1 MARGILGGLAG
12 PIALLV
18 MLGCGDRSPGDAAS
32 GLGDAAGGPGDA
44 AGKPGDDRLLVAPR
58 LLSCDPE
65 APLAERVRVASW
77 NIHAGRTS
85 SLDTVAN
92 VLAATDADVIALQE
106 VDVGV
111 QRTGEIDQPA
121 VLANRLGYE
130 YVFAQSIEYQGGAYG
145 LAVLSRL
152 PLAAVERI
160 SLDAAAAS
168 ERRIGLDVTV
178 CAGPSP
184 LRIVST
190 HLDYIVEA
198 NVQNTRDLLA
208 AVDGAG
214 GALLLAGDFNVE
226 PEAPSIQDVLAAGF
240 YDVLAARDPAPTYG
254 GRRIDYF
261 FADARL
267 SRAVISGEVMETA
280 DSDHRLLLI
289 DVSGAF

>member
-18 MLGCGDRSPGDAAS
+18 MLGCGDGSPGDAA
-32 GLGDAAGGPGDA
+32 GGPGDAAGGPGDA
-44 AGKPGDDRLLVAPR
+44 AGKPGDDRLLEAPP

-121 VLANRLGYE
+121 VLASRLGYE

-152 PLAAVERI
+152 PVAAVARI
-160 SLDAAAAS
+160 SLDAATAS

-190 HLDYIVEA
+190 HLDYIPEA

-208 AVDGAG
+208 AVDGA
-214 GALLLAGDFNVE
+214 LLLAGDFNVE
-226 PEAPSIQDVLAAGF
+226 PEASSIQEVLAAGF

-254 GRRIDYF
+254 GRRIDYL

-267 SRAVISGEVMETA
+267 SGAVISGEVMETA
-280 DSDHRLLLI
+280 DSDHHLLII